1 MLYNTCNYTP
11 PRQVCQASEQKN
23 SRKNIR
29 EFSRAAARQGSYDI
43 KTEPNV
49 SRFAFEVAY
58 RLVDR
63 FHKGEG
69 IGVLFEDVLE
79 VDDLMLADHAQ
90 QHFFFGVAV
99 RARACKARS
108 RAMQFSNYL
117 ALYVLRVQR
126 DDHEFVRRLG
136 TLEHKVADERSGKAI
151 QHAQHH
157 GTIVVDC
164 LAVYVLRID
173 EKRRRRDSRIDS
185 ERDPKEIELR
195 FFVTD
200 ELRHDVR
207 AAAARIYAET
217 HAVKYAVDK
226 PGYKTG
232 KNRVHAACVVLK
244 PLEIRLL

>member
-63 FHKGEG
+63 FHKGKC
-69 IGVLFEDVLE
+69 VRVFFEDILE
-79 VDDLMLADHAQ
+79 IDDLMLADHAQ
-90 QHFFFGVAV
+90 QHFFLGVAV
-99 RARACKARS
+99 RARARQARS
-108 RAMQFSNYL
+108 RAVQFSNYL
-117 ALYVLRVQR
+117 ALYIFRVQR

-164 LAVYVLRID
+164 RAVYVLRID

-232 KNRVHAACVVLK
+232 ENRVHAAGVVLK